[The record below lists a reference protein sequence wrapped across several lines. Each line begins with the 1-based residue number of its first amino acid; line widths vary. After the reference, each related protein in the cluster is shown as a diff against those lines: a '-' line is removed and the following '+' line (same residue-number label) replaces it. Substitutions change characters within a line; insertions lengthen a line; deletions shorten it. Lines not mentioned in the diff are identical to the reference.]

1 MDRTHERR
9 ALAVVLAT
17 LFIDVI
23 GFGIIMPVMPD
34 LITSLTH
41 VPLGEAAHIGG
52 YLMGSFAV
60 MQFLFG
66 PVMGGL
72 GDRFGRR
79 PVLLACLVAFGF
91 DYIVMGLAP
100 TIAWLFVSRAVA
112 GMAGASF
119 VPATAYVADIT
130 PPERRAQNFGLIGA
144 AFGLGFVIGPSL
156 GGLLGHFGVRVPF
169 FAAGV
174 LALLNATAG
183 FFLLPE
189 SLPLDRR
196 RRFTLARANPFGTFA
211 ALAKHRGTLPLFA
224 AWFLWMLAHQS
235 YPSTWAFYT
244 KLRFGWSE
252 VAIGLSLGYTGLL
265 MAFGQAFVARRLI
278 PAIGE
283 RRAILLG
290 LSLGFI
296 GFAGN
301 ALAPQGWVVYVV
313 MTFAAL
319 QGLVFPSM
327 NSTLTRLVSPDQQGE
342 LQGGVASL
350 QSVAAIVGPPVLTG
364 SFAHFTRA
372 GAKPWLP
379 GAPYF
384 LAAALTIASGATVAL
399 FARGVFRR
407 AAAATAASVA
417 ARAAG
422 AAPVAETPT
431 GH

>member
-1 MDRTHERR
+1 MDRAHERR

-17 LFIDVI
+17 LLIDVI

-41 VPLGEAAHIGG
+41 LPLGEAARVGG
-52 YLMGSFAV
+52 LLMGSFAV

-79 PVLLACLVAFGF
+79 PVLLACLVAFGV

-100 TIAWLFVSRAVA
+100 TIGWLFASRAFA
-112 GMAGASF
+112 GIAGASF
-119 VPATAYVADIT
+119 VPASAYVADIT

-144 AFGLGFVIGPSL
+144 AFGLGFVIGPAL
-156 GGLLGHFGVRVPF
+156 GGLLGGIGLRVPF
-169 FAAGV
+169 FVAGG
-174 LALLNATAG
+174 LALLNALAG
-183 FFLLPE
+183 WFLLPE
-189 SLPLDRR
+189 SLPAARR
-196 RRFTLARANPFGTFA
+196 RAFTIGRANPFGTFA
-211 ALAKHRGTLPLFA
+211 SLARHRGALPLFA

-235 YPSTWAFYT
+235 YPSTWAFFT
-244 KLRFGWSE
+244 RLRFGWGE
-252 VAIGLSLGYTGLL
+252 TAVGLSLAYTGLL
-265 MAFGQAFVARRLI
+265 MALGQALVARRLI

-290 LSLGFI
+290 LLLGLV
-296 GFAGN
+296 GFTGN
-301 ALAPQGWVVYVV
+301 ALATHGWMVYVV

-327 NSTLTRLVSPDQQGE
+327 NSTLSRIVAADEQGE

-350 QSVAAIVGPPVLTG
+350 QSVAAIIGPPLLTG
-364 SFAHFTRA
+364 AFERFTRE
-372 GAKPWLP
+372 GARPFLP

-384 LAAALTIASGATVAL
+384 AAAALTISAMTVAGL

-407 AAAATAASVA
+407 SAEAAAASSAAAAAKASVSPA
-417 ARAAG
+417 SG
-422 AAPVAETPT
+422 S
-431 GH
+431 

>member
-17 LFIDVI
+17 LFLDVI
-23 GFGIIMPVMPD
+23 GFGIVMPVMPD
-34 LITSLTH
+34 LITSLTGA
-41 VPLGEAAHIGG
+41 PLGEAARIGG
-52 YLMGSFAV
+52 WLLGSFAG

-79 PVLLACLVAFGF
+79 PVLLACLVAFGV

-100 TIAWLFVSRAVA
+100 SIAWLFASRALA
-112 GMAGASF
+112 GVAGASF
-119 VPATAYVADIT
+119 VPASAYVADIT

-144 AFGLGFVIGPSL
+144 AFGLGFVVGPSL

-169 FAAGV
+169 FAAGA
-174 LALLNATAG
+174 LALLNASLG

-189 SLPLDRR
+189 SLPPARR
-196 RRFTLARANPFGTFA
+196 RAFTIARANPFGTFA
-211 ALAKHRGTLPLFA
+211 ALARHKGTLPLFA

-244 KLRFGWSE
+244 KLKFGWSE
-252 VAIGLSLGYTGLL
+252 AAIGLSLGYTGLL
-265 MAFGQAFVARRLI
+265 MALGQAFVSRRLI

-290 LSLGFI
+290 LSLGLV
-296 GFAGN
+296 GFTGN
-301 ALAPQGWVVYVV
+301 ALAPQGWMVYVV

-327 NSTLTRLVSPDQQGE
+327 NATLTRLVAHDQQGE

-350 QSVAAIVGPPVLTG
+350 QSVASILGPPALTG
-364 SFAHFTRA
+364 AFQHFTRA
-372 GAKPWLP
+372 GARPWLP

-384 LAAALTIASGATVAL
+384 MAAALTLASMAVVTFL
-399 FARGVFRR
+399 ARGVFRR
-407 AAAATAASVA
+407 AAEAAAA
-417 ARAAG
+417 ARAA
-422 AAPVAETPT
+422 AAGPPAA
-431 GH
+431 H

>member
-23 GFGIIMPVMPD
+23 GFGIVMPVMPD
-34 LITSLTH
+34 LITSLT
-41 VPLGEAAHIGG
+41 GAAIGDAARIGG
-52 YLMGSFAV
+52 WLLGSFAG

-79 PVLLACLVAFGF
+79 PVLLACLVAFGI
-91 DYIVMGLAP
+91 DYIIMGLAP
-100 TIAWLFVSRAVA
+100 SITWLFASRALA
-112 GMAGASF
+112 GVAGASF
-119 VPATAYVADIT
+119 VPASAYVADIT

-144 AFGLGFVIGPSL
+144 AFGLGFVVGPSL

-169 FAAGV
+169 FAAGA
-174 LALLNATAG
+174 LALLNASVG

-189 SLPLDRR
+189 SLPPARR
-196 RRFTLARANPFGTFA
+196 RAFTIARANPFGTFA
-211 ALAKHRGTLPLFA
+211 ALARHKGTLPLFA

-244 KLRFGWSE
+244 KLKFGWSE
-252 VAIGLSLGYTGLL
+252 AAIGLSLGYTGLL
-265 MAFGQAFVARRLI
+265 MALGQAFVSRRLI

-290 LSLGFI
+290 LSLGLV

-301 ALAPQGWVVYVV
+301 ALAPQGWMVYVV

-327 NSTLTRLVSPDQQGE
+327 NATLTRLVAHDQQGE

-350 QSVAAIVGPPVLTG
+350 QSVASILGPPVLTG
-364 SFAHFTRA
+364 AFQHFTRP
-372 GAKPWLP
+372 GARPWLP

-384 LAAALTIASGATVAL
+384 MAAALTLASMAVVTFL
-399 FARGVFRR
+399 ARGVFRR
-407 AAAATAASVA
+407 AAEAAAAAKA
-417 ARAAG
+417 AAAG
-422 AAPVAETPT
+422 APAA
-431 GH
+431 H

>member
-1 MDRTHERR
+1 MDPTHERR

-17 LFIDVI
+17 LIIDVI
-23 GFGIIMPVMPD
+23 GFGIVMPVMPD
-34 LITSLTH
+34 LIMSLTR
-41 VPLGEAAHIGG
+41 VPLGEAARVGG
-52 YLMGSFAV
+52 LLMGAFAT

-72 GDRFGRR
+72 GDRYGRR
-79 PVLLACLVAFGF
+79 PVILSCLLAFGL
-91 DYIVMGLAP
+91 DYIVMGVAP
-100 TIAWLFVSRAVA
+100 TITWLFVSRAVA

-119 VPATAYVADIT
+119 VPASAYIADIT

-144 AFGLGFVIGPSL
+144 AFGLGFVVGPAL
-156 GGLLGHFGVRVPF
+156 GGVLGSFGVRVPF
-169 FAAGV
+169 FAAAA
-174 LALLNATAG
+174 LALANATIG

-189 SLPLDRR
+189 SLPHERR
-196 RRFTLARANPFGTFA
+196 RAFSIARANPFGT
-211 ALAKHRGTLPLFA
+211 LRSLGRHRGALPLFG

-252 VAIGLSLGYTGLL
+252 RAIGLSLGYVGLL
-265 MAFGQAFVARRLI
+265 MALGQAFVARRLI

-290 LSLGFI
+290 LGLGLF

-301 ALAPQGWVVYVV
+301 ALASRGWVVFPIMAV
-313 MTFAAL
+313 AAL

-327 NSTLTRLVSPDQQGE
+327 NSTMSRIVAPNEQGE

-350 QSVAAIVGPPVLTG
+350 QSMSAIAGPPLLTG
-364 SFAHFTRA
+364 AFEHFTRA
-372 GAKPWLP
+372 DARPFLP

-384 LAAALTIASGATVAL
+384 VAAALTLGAMATVAI

-407 AAAATAASVA
+407 AAAATAAAMA
-417 ARAAG
+417 ARG
-422 AAPVAETPT
+422 APAETPA

>member
-17 LFIDVI
+17 LFLDVI
-23 GFGIIMPVMPD
+23 GFGIVMPVMPD
-34 LITSLTH
+34 LITSLTGA
-41 VPLGEAAHIGG
+41 PLGEAARIGG
-52 YLMGSFAV
+52 WLLGSFAG

-79 PVLLACLVAFGF
+79 PVLLACLVAFGV

-100 TIAWLFVSRAVA
+100 SIAWLFASRALA
-112 GMAGASF
+112 GVAGASF
-119 VPATAYVADIT
+119 VPASAYVADIT

-144 AFGLGFVIGPSL
+144 AFGLGFVVGPSL

-169 FAAGV
+169 FAAGA
-174 LALLNATAG
+174 LALLNASLG

-189 SLPLDRR
+189 SLPPARR
-196 RRFTLARANPFGTFA
+196 RAFTIARANPFGTFA
-211 ALAKHRGTLPLFA
+211 ALARHKGTLPLFA

-244 KLRFGWSE
+244 KLKFGWSE
-252 VAIGLSLGYTGLL
+252 AAIGLSLGYTGLL
-265 MAFGQAFVARRLI
+265 MALGQAFVSRRLI

-290 LSLGFI
+290 LSLGLV
-296 GFAGN
+296 GFTGN
-301 ALAPQGWVVYVV
+301 ALAPQGWMVYVV

-327 NSTLTRLVSPDQQGE
+327 NATLTRLVAHDQQGE

-350 QSVAAIVGPPVLTG
+350 QSVASILGPPALTG
-364 SFAHFTRA
+364 AFQHFTRA
-372 GAKPWLP
+372 GARPWLP

-384 LAAALTIASGATVAL
+384 MAAALTLAAMAVVTFL
-399 FARGVFRR
+399 ARGVFRR
-407 AAAATAASVA
+407 AAEAAAA
-417 ARAAG
+417 ARAA
-422 AAPVAETPT
+422 AAGPPAA
-431 GH
+431 H